1 MKKILLSTVLFA
13 ILFFVGSCQSMR
25 NFTYF
30 QNIDTL
36 NLAPSKGLPETKI
49 MPNDEL
55 TIIVKTSYPEAS
67 EPFNLFS
74 NNSSFNTTNN
84 NIRGYLVNND
94 GTINFPV
101 LGRIHVGGMTRP
113 EIEDTIASMLKPYL
127 SAKEKPVVICRLKSF
142 HVTMIGELG
151 SKVLDVPEEKMNIVE
166 AIAQAGDLNMYGK
179 RTNILLVREDS
190 TGEKHIHRYDMTKGQ
205 IFNDPYYYLKQND
218 IVYVQPTKQKTV
230 QSSTGQWTT
239 LWITILGWAT
249 TVATLVLSILK

>member
-1 MKKILLSTVLFA
+1 
-13 ILFFVGSCQSMR
+13 MR

-55 TIIVKTSYPEAS
+55 TIIVKTSNPEAS

-142 HVTMIGELG
+142 HVTMIGEARL
-151 SKVLDVPEEKMNIVE
+151 
-166 AIAQAGDLNMYGK
+166 
-179 RTNILLVREDS
+179 
-190 TGEKHIHRYDMTKGQ
+190 
-205 IFNDPYYYLKQND
+205 
-218 IVYVQPTKQKTV
+218 
-230 QSSTGQWTT
+230 
-239 LWITILGWAT
+239 
-249 TVATLVLSILK
+249 

>member
-1 MKKILLSTVLFA
+1 MVLFA

-30 QNIDTL
+30 QNIDSV
-36 NLAPSKGLPETKI
+36 NLASSKGLPETKI
-49 MPNDEL
+49 MPSDEL
-55 TIIVKTSYPEAS
+55 TIIVKTSNPEVA
-67 EPFNLFS
+67 EPFNLFTAGT
-74 NNSSFNTTNN
+74 SFNTYNN
-84 NIRGYLVNND
+84 NVTGYLVNND

-101 LGRIHVGGMTRP
+101 LGRIHVGGLTRP
-113 EIEDTIASMLKPYL
+113 EVEDTITKMLKPYL

-142 HVTMIGELG
+142 RITMIGELG
-151 SKVLDVPEEKMNIVE
+151 SKVLDVPDEKMNIVE
-166 AIAQAGDLNMYGK
+166 AIAQSGDLTMYGK

-190 TGEKHIHRYDMTKGQ
+190 AGEKHIHRYDMTKGQ

-218 IVYVQPTKQKTV
+218 IVYVEPTKQKTV

-239 LWITILGWAT
+239 LWLTVLGWAT